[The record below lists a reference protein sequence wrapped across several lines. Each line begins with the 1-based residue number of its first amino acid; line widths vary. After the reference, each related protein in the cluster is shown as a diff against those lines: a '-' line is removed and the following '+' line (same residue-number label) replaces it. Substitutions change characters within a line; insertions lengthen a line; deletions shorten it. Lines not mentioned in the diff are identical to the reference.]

1 MTSMTSTTLDY
12 LDGDVR
18 LKGVLV
24 RDEKRTAGPAIVLFP
39 DARGVGAHAIE
50 CAGRLA
56 TLGYPTLVADL
67 YGEGLQARDMA
78 QAGELMRGLRA
89 DVDRWRAR
97 ARASVD
103 ALSGQEGV
111 DHSRLAALG
120 YCFGG
125 STALELARSGA
136 PLAAVVT
143 FHGGLASPRPA
154 DAANI
159 RAKVLVCHGAADP
172 LVPPADVA
180 AFEEAMGSTKV
191 DWQLHAYGGAVHA
204 FTNPDADNA
213 GTPALGYNEAA
224 DRRSWAAML
233 GLLREAFA

>member
-1 MTSMTSTTLDY
+1 MSPTPLDY
-12 LDGDVR
+12 RDGDVR

-24 RDEKRTAGPAIVLFP
+24 RGEGPTVGPAIVLFP
-39 DARGVGAHAIE
+39 DARGIGAHAIE

-56 TLGYPTLVADL
+56 ALGYPTLVADL
-67 YGEGLQARDMA
+67 YGEGLQARDMV
-78 QAGELMRGLRA
+78 QAGELMHALRA

-97 ARASVD
+97 ARAALD
-103 ALSGQEGV
+103 ALSRQDGV
-111 DHSRLAALG
+111 DRSRLAAFG

-125 STALELARSGA
+125 ATALELARSGA
-136 PLAAVVT
+136 PLAAVVS
-143 FHGGLASPRPA
+143 FHGVLASPRPA

-159 RAKVLVCHGAADP
+159 KARVLVCHGAADP
-172 LVPPADVA
+172 LVLPAEVA
-180 AFEEAMGSTKV
+180 VFEEEMSRTKV

-204 FTNPDADNA
+204 FTNPEAGNA
-213 GTPALGYNEAA
+213 GNAAFAYNEAA

>member
-1 MTSMTSTTLDY
+1 MASTTLQY
-12 LDGDVR
+12 RDGDVS

-24 RDEKRTAGPAIVLFP
+24 GSEMRTAGPAIVLFP

-56 TLGYPTLVADL
+56 GLGYPTLVADL
-67 YGEGLQARDMA
+67 YGEGLLARDMT

-89 DVDRWRAR
+89 DVDRWRTR
-97 ARASVD
+97 ARVALE
-103 ALSGQEGV
+103 ALSLQDGV
-111 DHSRLAALG
+111 DRSRLAALG

-136 PLAAVVT
+136 RLAAVVS

-159 RAKVLVCHGAADP
+159 KAKVLVCHGAADP
-172 LVPPADVA
+172 LVPPAEVA
-180 AFEEAMGSTKV
+180 AFKEEMGWTKV

-204 FTNPDADNA
+204 FTNPEADS
-213 GTPALGYNEAA
+213 GGIPAFAYNEAA
-224 DRRSWAAML
+224 DRRSWAAMRA
-233 GLLREAFA
+233 LLQEAFPSGS

>member
-1 MTSMTSTTLDY
+1 MTSTTLDY

-97 ARASVD
+97 ARASLD

-180 AFEEAMGSTKV
+180 AFEEAMGRTKV

-233 GLLREAFA
+233 GLLQEAFV

>member
-1 MTSMTSTTLDY
+1 MASMTLDY
-12 LDGDVR
+12 RDGDVA

-24 RDEKRTAGPAIVLFP
+24 RDEKWTAGPAIVLFP
-39 DARGVGAHAIE
+39 DARGIGAHAID

-56 TLGYPTLVADL
+56 ALDYPTLVADL
-67 YGEGLQARDMA
+67 YGGGLQARDMT

-89 DVDRWRAR
+89 DVDRWRVR
-97 ARASVD
+97 ACASLD
-103 ALSGQEGV
+103 ALSRQQGV
-111 DHSRLAALG
+111 DRSKLVALG

-125 STALELARSGA
+125 TTALELARSGA
-136 PLAAVVT
+136 PLAAVVS

-159 RAKVLVCHGAADP
+159 KAKVLVCHGAADP

-180 AFEEAMGSTKV
+180 AFEEAMGLTKV

-213 GTPALGYNEAA
+213 GNPAFAYNEPA
-224 DRRSWAAML
+224 DRRSWSAML
-233 GLLREAFA
+233 ALLQEAFA